1 MRTIFKFFLVNS
13 SNPQKIEPIGDQKP
27 NQKNHIL
34 SYKGKDIKQ
43 LYSSKRYFKV
53 AHMVK
58 NLPAVQETS
67 VQSLGQEDP
76 LEEAIAIHSRI
87 PVG

>member
-43 LYSSKRYFKV
+43 LYKPVLTQRNMKV
-53 AHMVK
+53 
-58 NLPAVQETS
+58 TF
-67 VQSLGQEDP
+67 
-76 LEEAIAIHSRI
+76 II
-87 PVG
+87 